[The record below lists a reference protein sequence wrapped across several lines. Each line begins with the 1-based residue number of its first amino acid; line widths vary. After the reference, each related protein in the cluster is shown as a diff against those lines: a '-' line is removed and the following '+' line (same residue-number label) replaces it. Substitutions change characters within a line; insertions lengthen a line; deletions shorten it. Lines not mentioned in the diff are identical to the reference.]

1 MPDIVSSHVWRV
13 LILKGRAWDC
23 QERVT
28 GVQWVLRMWDTDMKR
43 IWVVELAL
51 VLILSSTALWAGDPM
66 AALNFLV
73 IRDHNGKPVRN
84 AAVVLHPVNPKG
96 KQQRGG
102 YELKTDSEGKTS
114 FDGVPYGRLRVQVLA
129 PGFQT
134 FGEDYDI
141 EGPTLD
147 ITVRL
152 KRPQGQYSIY
162 DDHPG
167 DAKKDSEKDKDKES
181 EKKDPGDG
189 GGKPQ

>member
-1 MPDIVSSHVWRV
+1 MD
-13 LILKGRAWDC
+13 G
-23 QERVT
+23 
-28 GVQWVLRMWDTDMKR
+28 VLRMLGTNGITMKR
-43 IWVVELAL
+43 IWVFAL
-51 VLILSSTALWAGDPM
+51 GAGLMTLTAMLWAGEPM

-73 IRDHNGKPVRN
+73 IKDHNGKPVRN
-84 AAVVLHPVNPKG
+84 AAVVLHPVNTKG

-102 YELKTDSEGKTS
+102 FELKTDSDGKTN
-114 FDGVPYGRLRVQVLA
+114 FEGVPYGKLRVQVLA

-162 DDHPG
+162 EDHPN
-167 DAKKDSEKDKDKES
+167 DAKKETPKDDG
-181 EKKDPGDG
+181 KKDPGDG